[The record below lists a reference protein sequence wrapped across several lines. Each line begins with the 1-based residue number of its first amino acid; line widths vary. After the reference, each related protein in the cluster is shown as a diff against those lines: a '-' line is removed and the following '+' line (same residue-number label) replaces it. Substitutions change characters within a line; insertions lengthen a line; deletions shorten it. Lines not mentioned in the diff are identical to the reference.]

1 MYLQSLKVTDYSTGS
16 SYSYGDK
23 SGSWQS
29 IVAEGGKVQ
38 GNDGSEPKSTLPAP
52 PVTATVENIPMP
64 WSGTHRET
72 SSFETPNIWPW
83 VATPTSSTTAK
94 MTSLPSGWE
103 YSGSGSVQPPS
114 TSFVSEHCPSP
125 F

>member
-29 IVAEGGKVQ
+29 IVAEGGQVE
-38 GNDGSEPKSTLPAP
+38 GNDESEPKSTLPAP
-52 PVTATVENIPMP
+52 PVTSTVGNIPVP
-64 WSGTHRET
+64 WAGTHRET
-72 SSFETPNIWPW
+72 SSFVTPNIWPW
-83 VATPTSSTTAK
+83 VATPTSSTTSK

-103 YSGSGSVQPPS
+103 YSGSGAVHPPS
-114 TSFVSEHCPSP
+114 ASSVSEHCPNP